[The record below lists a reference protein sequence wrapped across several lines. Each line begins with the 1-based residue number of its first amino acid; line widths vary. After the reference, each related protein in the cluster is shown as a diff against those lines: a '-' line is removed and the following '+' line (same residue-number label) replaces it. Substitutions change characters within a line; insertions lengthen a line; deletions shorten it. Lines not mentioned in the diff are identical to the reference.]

1 MEIFELKEDQFTRTF
16 ELRIN
21 VPGQKP
27 QVVYCIDQA
36 EVNSHVRNVVCKIE
50 EYLKDVQTSAKKI
63 LKNNEQPTSSKD
75 LMWISQFKQKIESA
89 QKEFEKPFPKLKYRD
104 MDVDNAILGEF
115 ETRALA
121 IECFKI
127 RRPQFHEK
135 YIHEFIEE
143 IKC

>member
-27 QVVYCIDQA
+27 QVVYCIDRA

-50 EYLKDVQTSAKKI
+50 EYLKDVRISANKV
-63 LKNNEQPTSSKD
+63 LFKNSMSSKD
-75 LMWISQFKQKIESA
+75 LMWISEFKQKIDSQ
-89 QKEFEKPFPKLKYRD
+89 QKEHEKTFPKVKYRA
-104 MDVDNAILGEF
+104 MDVDNAVLGEF

-127 RRPQFHEK
+127 QRPQFHEK